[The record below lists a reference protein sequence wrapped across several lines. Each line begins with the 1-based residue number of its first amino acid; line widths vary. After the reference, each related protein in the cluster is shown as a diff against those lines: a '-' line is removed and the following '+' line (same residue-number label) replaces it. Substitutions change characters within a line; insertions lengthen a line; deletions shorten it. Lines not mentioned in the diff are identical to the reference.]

1 MKVEFSYSLT
11 CLDGLVSNYP
21 FGRENW
27 GTRTFQPH
35 IYSFSLLRNETFYR
49 SPNLNDLYEIV
60 QIAILKYWKYALGT
74 NIARSEM
81 GLHFSQ
87 NTIH

>member
-1 MKVEFSYSLT
+1 MKLS
-11 CLDGLVSNYP
+11 
-21 FGRENW
+21 W
-27 GTRTFQPH
+27 
-35 IYSFSLLRNETFYR
+35 LL
-49 SPNLNDLYEIV
+49 
-60 QIAILKYWKYALGT
+60 IAILKYWKYALGT